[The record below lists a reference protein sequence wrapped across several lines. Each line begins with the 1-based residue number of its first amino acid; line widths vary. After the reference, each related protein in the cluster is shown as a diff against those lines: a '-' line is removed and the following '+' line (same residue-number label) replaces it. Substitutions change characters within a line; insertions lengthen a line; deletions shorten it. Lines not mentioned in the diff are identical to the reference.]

1 MQVSKTPLQS
11 TTLLYTAI
19 STIGVVIAFLLTDE
33 GFSAQVG
40 GTTMLV
46 LYIVDKMITGYLRT
60 ITKVPIVR
68 KSNLDILND
77 ESQADDDYTKD
88 F

>member
-1 MQVSKTPLQS
+1 MQTSKTPLQS

-19 STIGVVIAFLLTDE
+19 SAIGVVVAFLLTDE
-33 GFSAQVG
+33 GFSTQVG
-40 GTTMLV
+40 GTAMLI
-46 LYIVDKMITGYLRT
+46 LYVIDKMITGYLRT

-68 KSNLDILND
+68 KSNLEVLDTP
-77 ESQADDDYTKD
+77 SQSDYTKD